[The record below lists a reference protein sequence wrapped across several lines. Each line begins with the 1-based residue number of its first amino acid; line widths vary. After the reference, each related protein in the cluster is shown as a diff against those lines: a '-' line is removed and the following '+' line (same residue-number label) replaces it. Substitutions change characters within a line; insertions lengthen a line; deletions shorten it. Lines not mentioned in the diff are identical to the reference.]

1 MSDGSRKLA
10 GKRALVTGAGSGI
23 GQAIAATMAR
33 EGAHVA
39 VHARSRERAQP
50 VVDEIREARGRA
62 FAVSADLADYP
73 AVEAMCAESLERLGG
88 IDVVVNNAGIFDD
101 SDILDVDLDYW
112 ELNFRVN
119 VTAPML
125 ITRHTVPAMIEQG
138 EGGCLIYMGS
148 TASTQGDPD
157 WMAYT
162 ASKHALVGLMKAAAA
177 GYGRHRIRSN
187 AIAPA
192 WVETPMAERYFAGM
206 AEETGQDYEALFD
219 EGMGVGVLNARIE
232 AQSIADLALYLAS
245 DSAQHITG
253 QTLSVCGGLVMR

>member
-1 MSDGSRKLA
+1 MSHGSRNLA
-10 GKRALVTGAGSGI
+10 GKRVLVSGAGSGI

-50 VVDEIREARGRA
+50 VVDRIREARGRA
-62 FAVSADLADYP
+62 FAVNADLADYP

-148 TASTQGDPD
+148 TASTQEIPTGWP
-157 WMAYT
+157 
-162 ASKHALVGLMKAAAA
+162 
-177 GYGRHRIRSN
+177 
-187 AIAPA
+187 
-192 WVETPMAERYFAGM
+192 TPRPS
-206 AEETGQDYEALFD
+206 T
-219 EGMGVGVLNARIE
+219 RW
-232 AQSIADLALYLAS
+232 
-245 DSAQHITG
+245 SA
-253 QTLSVCGGLVMR
+253 